1 MMRKYLVIL
10 AIATLAGCASDGG
23 EKTSNGAQ
31 PAPKA
36 PASNTNRGLD
46 SSSPGNGTAID
57 GASGSNSF
65 ANDPSLAAAMKS
77 NIVYFAYDSSELS
90 TEGLAVVDAFGKY
103 LSANSGSKLR
113 LEGHADE
120 RGSREYNIALGER
133 RAIAVQSALIARGAG
148 PAQLSVISYGEER
161 PAVPEHTE
169 AAYAKNRRVEIVRP

>member
-1 MMRKYLVIL
+1 MRKYLVII

-23 EKTSNGAQ
+23 EKTSNGPQ

-36 PASNTNRGLD
+36 PASNTNGGLD

-57 GASGSNSF
+57 GTSGSTSS

-90 TEGLAVVDAFGKY
+90 PEGLAVVDAFGKY

-148 PAQLSVISYGEER
+148 PSQLSIISYGEER